1 MPHTWLSPCCFD
13 FARCDI
19 KPLFLQGPSA
29 NFRLGLLVLAS
40 LALMTLDH
48 RLAALQG
55 IRATLS
61 VAIYPLQYTVNLP
74 FRLADWTS
82 TTLRSQQTLT
92 AQNAELREHRRELE
106 FRQLRM
112 AALEEENQR
121 LRSLL
126 QSSSRLW
133 EQVLIAELMSVSYE
147 PLRRQVLVN
156 KGSRHEV
163 FVGQPVVDAQGIM
176 GQVINTSLFSS
187 SVLLITD
194 PRHNIPVQVNRNGLR
209 TLAAG
214 TGSPEYMEILYL
226 PNNADIQVGDLL
238 VSSGLGRRFPAGYPV
253 AEVSHIERNPSEPFA
268 SIHARPLAQLE
279 QTREVLLVWP
289 VNLEE
294 TPP

>member
-1 MPHTWLSPCCFD
+1 
-13 FARCDI
+13 
-19 KPLFLQGPSA
+19 
-29 NFRLGLLVLAS
+29 VLAS

-74 FRLADWTS
+74 FRLADWTT
-82 TTLRSQQTLT
+82 TTLRSQQTLVV
-92 AQNAELREHRRELE
+92 QNNELRERKQELE

-121 LRSLL
+121 LRAML
-126 QSSSRLW
+126 QSSSRQW

-147 PLRRQVLVN
+147 PLRRQLLVN
-156 KGSRHEV
+156 KGSHHGV
-163 FVGQPVVDAQGIM
+163 FIGQPVVDAHGIM
-176 GQVINTSLFSS
+176 GQVIHTSLFSS

-194 PRHNIPVQVNRNGLR
+194 PRHNIPIQVNRNGLR

-214 TGSPEYMEILYL
+214 TGNPEQMEILYL

-253 AEVSHIERNPSEPFA
+253 AEVSHIERDPSEPVA

-289 VNLEE
+289 ATTEE
-294 TPP
+294 ARP